1 MTHHLF
7 VTQGNSDIPRWR
19 EAFPLARD
27 CRPAMARA
35 QAGKDDHV
43 WVMSNVD
50 DWGVLVNNLSRRGAI
65 VAVLSY
71 TPDSEEA
78 LQALAC
84 GARGYAHA
92 LSSPESLRQ
101 IQLVISNQG
110 IWVLPELMAKVV
122 GSTFRALGGESRV
135 HEDTLAALT
144 ARERAVALSV
154 AAGNSNKRVARELDI
169 TERTVKAHLGA
180 VFRKLQ
186 VRDRMQLI
194 LMLSRQPVTEDL
206 ERDD

>member
-1 MTHHLF
+1 MIQHLF
-7 VTQGNSDIPRWR
+7 VTQGNDDIPRWR
-19 EAFPLARD
+19 EAFPQARV
-27 CRPAMARA
+27 CRPAQARA
-35 QAGKDDHV
+35 QTGHGDHV

-50 DWGVLVNNLSRRGAI
+50 DWGVLAANLSRRNAI

-92 LSSPESLRQ
+92 LASPEMLRQ
-101 IQLVISNQG
+101 VQLVIANQG

-135 HEDTLAALT
+135 QEETLSALT
-144 ARERAVALSV
+144 QRERAVALSV
-154 AAGNSNKRVARELDI
+154 AAGNSNKVVARELDI

-194 LMLSRQPVTEDL
+194 LMLSKQPITAMDGGE
-206 ERDD
+206 